1 MIGERLAEIRKD
13 HGDNQDDLARK
24 LNVSVF
30 AIRSWEQ
37 EKSAPSHE
45 MLVRVCRLYQV
56 SSDYLLG
63 LSNIDPVYEQRRR
76 LEQFSL
82 RNLRTSKNMS
92 PTFYGKNAARKIKRK
107 PPALG
112 RGFSCH
118 LVISQEESFL
128 LPVMVDVLDIVI
140 VLQRVNE
147 LFHIFNVPCVSE
159 LHIVLGYHFHLGG
172 GKDIA
177 LPL

>member
-76 LEQFSL
+76 LEQFSPEEL
-82 RNLRTSKNMS
+82 TDLKKYESYLLWK
-92 PTFYGKNAARKIKRK
+92 K
-107 PPALG
+107 PPAHGPGVFLSFGYFPGGIIPAPSYG
-112 RGFSCH
+112 RRSGHRHCPPAR
-118 LVISQEESFL
+118 Q
-128 LPVMVDVLDIVI
+128 
-140 VLQRVNE
+140 
-147 LFHIFNVPCVSE
+147 
-159 LHIVLGYHFHLGG
+159 
-172 GKDIA
+172 
-177 LPL
+177 